1 MIVSSIEFD
10 TCSGPVEMDIGH
22 RMYPEVF
29 SEFPDLKDTLNLC
42 NIGALIVRI
51 GFGAHSTAMKI
62 WNPLSS
68 IGNY

>member
-51 GFGAHSTAMKI
+51 GFWGPFYYNENMEPSK
-62 WNPLSS
+62 
-68 IGNY
+68 